1 MVRASRILIKAER
14 ASPRTDLRPHV
25 TLMGQVSSLSLRH
38 STMSVLG
45 SVSRTIS
52 PTRKHFD
59 VVQPNW
65 AKRAV
70 QYGRFF
76 QGWSMFAPD
85 PPKRDGHLVMDVELP
100 DGTHI
105 DPQTGIA
112 PLMAAANFELM
123 DWDQMWGELAP
134 SGSPPNATPA
144 IAQSSPNGCAT
155 PISVV

>member
-1 MVRASRILIKAER
+1 
-14 ASPRTDLRPHV
+14 
-25 TLMGQVSSLSLRH
+25 
-38 STMSVLG
+38 MSVLG